1 MKTALRRCDPVVVR
15 HALHHIYAAT
25 AIVLMITGVFLT
37 LPDLRGRV
45 IGGYGREILDLHLW
59 VGWLFL
65 ATPPIAVVLGRSDLL
80 AALRERLSEGHAWR
94 RFHMASVL
102 IAGFVLGTTGIVLWL
117 DLELSRTLADLV
129 SNLHQWLS
137 WFVIAELG
145 VHVVAARRKTFER
158 ARMLL
163 GLSPLGKGEDAEKE
177 LFDFADDDEAS

>member
-1 MKTALRRCDPVVVR
+1 MTTPLRRRGTDPVLVR
-15 HALHHIYAAT
+15 HVLHHVYAAT
-25 AIVLMITGVFLT
+25 AIVLMVTGVFLT
-37 LPDLRGRV
+37 LPDLRASM

-59 VGWLFL
+59 AGWLFL
-65 ATPPIAVVLGRSDLL
+65 AAPPVALLLGRRDLL

-102 IAGFVLGTTGIVLWL
+102 IAGFVLGLTGIALWL

-129 SNLHQWLS
+129 SNTHELLS

-158 ARMLL
+158 ARRLL
-163 GLSPLGKGEDAEKE
+163 GLSPVGNDDDPEQD
-177 LFDFADDDEAS
+177 LFEFADDE